1 MNNKNIN
8 LNINNDTKSRK
19 TLVIQV
25 YTELKEILTTAP
37 LEPHSKLN
45 EKDIAKQLGV
55 SATPVREAFKML
67 AKDGLVEFIPYK
79 GVYVKEY
86 SRKEIKDTYEC
97 RLALELLALDL
108 CINNVKSEEID
119 EIIEGMDSA
128 NEKGDLKEIIKYNK
142 ITHDYIIRNADNEK
156 LVQLIGFIDN
166 QLQHD
171 KQISAMNP
179 TRRRFIYEDHRKI
192 LHSLKENKLDAAKKF
207 MKKHILDQSEYM
219 AEVNNNSKI

>member
-1 MNNKNIN
+1 MNSF
-8 LNINNDTKSRK
+8 L
-19 TLVIQV
+19 
-25 YTELKEILTTAP
+25 
-37 LEPHSKLN
+37 
-45 EKDIAKQLGV
+45 
-55 SATPVREAFKML
+55 
-67 AKDGLVEFIPYK
+67 
-79 GVYVKEY
+79 
-86 SRKEIKDTYEC
+86 
-97 RLALELLALDL
+97 
-108 CINNVKSEEID
+108 
-119 EIIEGMDSA
+119 
-128 NEKGDLKEIIKYNK
+128 IIKYNK

>member
-1 MNNKNIN
+1 MNNKNVN
-8 LNINNDTKSRK
+8 LNISNNNKNRK
-19 TLVIQV
+19 TLVVQV
-25 YTELKEILTTAP
+25 YTELKEILTTDP

-45 EKDIAKQLGV
+45 EKDIAAQLGV

-86 SRKEIKDTYEC
+86 SEKEIKDTYEC

-108 CINNVKSEEID
+108 CIDNVKAEEID
-119 EIIEGMDSA
+119 EIIEAMDAA
-128 NEKGDLKEIIKYNK
+128 NENGDLKEIIKYNK
-142 ITHDYIIRNADNEK
+142 ITHDYIIKNADNEK

-192 LHSLKENKLDAAKKF
+192 LQALKENKLESARKF
-207 MKKHILDQSEYM
+207 MKKHILDQSNYINEINK
-219 AEVNNNSKI
+219 VSKK